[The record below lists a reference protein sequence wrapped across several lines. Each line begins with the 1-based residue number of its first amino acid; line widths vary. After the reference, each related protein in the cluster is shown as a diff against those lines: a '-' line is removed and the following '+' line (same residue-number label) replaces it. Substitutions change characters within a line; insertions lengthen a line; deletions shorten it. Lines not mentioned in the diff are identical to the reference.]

1 MQGDDD
7 LEPDEAPSVI
17 PNPGPHDQASP
28 PAADAPPVSAWDAP
42 DWTAAKRDRLLHRLL
57 ETGPQPFATIDLSDR
72 IVHVN
77 RAFSALVGYT
87 RDELLGM
94 SVMDLTAPQSHEV
107 TRRSHEQTLATG
119 KTERVV
125 KRYRHKDGRLVPVEL
140 LLDVARDDEG
150 RPIGLFAFITEI
162 SQRIMAEEALLDS
175 ERRARTIFDGIHD
188 AVLVHDQ
195 HRKILDAN
203 PAASRLLGYS
213 RGELVGMNTSRI
225 DAPDFAA
232 GFEDRLKR
240 QLEDGRLSCEGTF
253 LAKDGRSIPVE
264 ITTSTIQF
272 DDRLAILA
280 VLRDITERK
289 ALERTRREFARVQ
302 MQSAQALE
310 AKNRALS
317 QSEERYRRL
326 TEGSLDAIV
335 VTDGRGRILLFNPA
349 AESIFGHESKE
360 VLGEPIDLLIP
371 SILEQSQ
378 APPDAPASTAPAL
391 GAASSELPL
400 DVSPIL
406 GKTVE
411 LTGQKRGGGE
421 FPIEISFSSVEANG
435 RVEYV
440 ASIRDQTERQRMR
453 AMLAHTDKLASI
465 GLLSAGVAHEINNP
479 LSYVGNNLAV
489 LQRDVKGLME
499 MLAEAEIGIAAVREA
514 RPEAAERFDAIAEDI
529 DWAYIRENIT
539 PMIDRT
545 LEGVRRVANIVQ
557 KMRGLARTSRPQWEA
572 VPFAELLESALE
584 MMRGRLKR
592 DGIEVAVQNH
602 GVEAVHCV
610 PTDISQVLLNLLI
623 NALQAVEA
631 NGKAEGGRIEVD
643 VSHLGPWIQISVS
656 DNGVGIAPEDVERL
670 FDPFFTTKPVGE
682 GTGLGLAISHGIIT
696 GHGGRIEVDSR
707 PGEGTRFRVLLP
719 QAPPARTSPR

>member
-1 MQGDDD
+1 RAHQNTRGSHGQTV
-7 LEPDEAPSVI
+7 AP
-17 PNPGPHDQASP
+17 A
-28 PAADAPPVSAWDAP
+28 
-42 DWTAAKRDRLLHRLL
+42 
-57 ETGPQPFATIDLSDR
+57 
-72 IVHVN
+72 
-77 RAFSALVGYT
+77 
-87 RDELLGM
+87 
-94 SVMDLTAPQSHEV
+94 
-107 TRRSHEQTLATG
+107 

-150 RPIGLFAFITEI
+150 RPIGLFAFVTEI
-162 SQRIMAEEALLDS
+162 SQRIQAEEALLDS

-195 HRKILDAN
+195 NRSILDAN

-213 RGELVGMNTSRI
+213 RAELVGMNTARI

-253 LAKDGRSIPVE
+253 LTKDGRTIPVE

-272 DDRLAILA
+272 DEQLAILA
-280 VLRDITERK
+280 VIRDITERK

-335 VTDGRGRILLFNPA
+335 VTDGQGRILLFNPA
-349 AESIFGHESKE
+349 AETIFGHESKE
-360 VLGEPIDLLIP
+360 VIGEPLDLLIP
-371 SILEQSQ
+371 SIFEQKEPSS
-378 APPDAPASTAPAL
+378 PAPA
-391 GAASSELPL
+391 AAETPRQDLPL

-411 LTGQKRGGGE
+411 LTGRKRDGGG
-421 FPIEISFSSVEANG
+421 FPIEISFSAVEANG

-499 MLAEAEIGIAAVREA
+499 MLGEAETAFQAIGAVEPEKAA
-514 RPEAAERFDAIAEDI
+514 RFNEIVEEI
-529 DWAYIRENIT
+529 DWPYIRENLL

-557 KMRGLARTSRPQWEA
+557 KMRGLARTSRPRWEA
-572 VPFAELLESALE
+572 VPFAELLDSALE
-584 MMRGRLKR
+584 MMSGRLKR
-592 DGIEVAVQNH
+592 DGVEVVVENH
-602 GVEAVHCV
+602 GVQFIHCV

-623 NALQAVEA
+623 NALQAVES
-631 NGKAEGGRIEVD
+631 NGRTEGGRIEVD
-643 VSHLGPWIQISVS
+643 VRPLGPWVQISVA
-656 DNGVGIAPEDVERL
+656 DNGAGIAPEDLGRL

-696 GHGGRIEVDSR
+696 GHGGRIEVESR
-707 PGEGTRFRVLLP
+707 PGDGTRFRVLLP
-719 QAPPARTSPR
+719 RDPAGRPSSG

>member
-1 MQGDDD
+1 M
-7 LEPDEAPSVI
+7 APTSS
-17 PNPGPHDQASP
+17 PHD
-28 PAADAPPVSAWDAP
+28 PVSQTSADGRPVAMWNDP
-42 DWTAAKRDRLLHRLL
+42 EWTTAKRDRLLHRLL
-57 ETGPQPFATIDLSDR
+57 ETGPQPFATIDLADR

-77 RAFSALVGYT
+77 QAFSTLVGYT
-87 RDELLGM
+87 PDELLGM
-94 SVMDLTAPQSHEV
+94 SIMDLTAPQSHEI

-162 SQRIMAEEALLDS
+162 SQRIQAEEALLDS

-195 HRKILDAN
+195 KRSILDAN
-203 PAASRLLGYS
+203 PAASRLLGYT
-213 RGELVGMNTSRI
+213 RAELVGMNTARI

-253 LAKDGRSIPVE
+253 LTKDGRTIPVE

-272 DDRLAILA
+272 DEQLAILA
-280 VLRDITERK
+280 VIRDITERK

-335 VTDGRGRILLFNPA
+335 VTDGQGRILLFNPA
-349 AESIFGHESKE
+349 AETIFGHESKE
-360 VLGEPIDLLIP
+360 VIGEPLDLLIP
-371 SILEQSQ
+371 SIFEQK
-378 APPDAPASTAPAL
+378 APPSPAPA
-391 GAASSELPL
+391 AAEPPRQDLPL

-411 LTGQKRGGGE
+411 LTGRKRDGGG
-421 FPIEISFSSVEANG
+421 FPIEISFSAVEANG

-499 MLAEAEIGIAAVREA
+499 MLGEAETAFQAIGAVEPEKAA
-514 RPEAAERFDAIAEDI
+514 RFNEIVEEI
-529 DWAYIRENIT
+529 DWPYIRENLL

-557 KMRGLARTSRPQWEA
+557 KMRGLARTSRPRWEA
-572 VPFAELLESALE
+572 VPFAELLDSALE
-584 MMRGRLKR
+584 MMSGRLKR
-592 DGIEVAVQNH
+592 DGVEVVVENH
-602 GVEAVHCV
+602 GVQLIHCV
-610 PTDISQVLLNLLI
+610 PTDLSQVLLNLLI
-623 NALQAVEA
+623 NALQAVES
-631 NGKAEGGRIEVD
+631 NGRTEGGRIEVD
-643 VSHLGPWIQISVS
+643 VRPLGPWVQISVA
-656 DNGVGIAPEDVERL
+656 DNGAGIAPEDLGRL

-696 GHGGRIEVDSR
+696 GHGGRIEVESR
-707 PGEGTRFRVLLP
+707 PGDGTRFRVLLP
-719 QAPPARTSPR
+719 KDPAGRPSSG